1 MLRYAIFYHFE
12 AKLLIFDRD
21 QLNKETD
28 LNSILRSIALFE
40 DLTDENIATIAENV
54 TRQTV
59 ERDEVLMRKG
69 ELADSFFV
77 VTRGRFEVSNA
88 NTVFAEISSGEL
100 IGEIAFFAC
109 GQRIAD
115 VKATRSGEVISFDK
129 ETYDKLTAQMPD
141 LPQAII
147 ASLARRVANTLN
159 KPGKSKVTKTGR
171 FVALMANRDGAM
183 PDNVIEKIGE
193 QVTAKGDWDL
203 VMSNETNLDMSC
215 VSNTDLSRWLE
226 ERDGAAPNTLLLCR
240 NPISNHCWAEAVL
253 ENSDQIFIVGDNHL
267 ADSGPVE
274 LSTFEEGLFATRE
287 NGDLQLL
294 LWRDDK
300 ADRTRLTKNWLK
312 GRHVKLHHQVALNS
326 TADLDRIA
334 GFIQG
339 KSHDIIF

>member
-1 MLRYAIFYHFE
+1 M
-12 AKLLIFDRD
+12 IFDRD
-21 QLNKETD
+21 QLNEKTD
-28 LNSILRSIALFE
+28 LNSILSSIALFE
-40 DLTDENIATIAENV
+40 DLSDENIAIIAENV

-69 ELADSFFV
+69 DLADSFFV
-77 VTRGRFEVSNA
+77 VTRGRYEVSSG

-100 IGEIAFFAC
+100 IGEIAFFAG

-115 VKATRSGEVISFDK
+115 VKATRSGEVICFDK
-129 ETYDKLTAQMPD
+129 ETYEKLTAQMSD

-159 KPGKSKVTKTGR
+159 RPAKTKVTKTGR
-171 FVALMANRDGAM
+171 IVALMANRDGAM

-203 VMSNETNLDMSC
+203 VMSKETNLDMSC

-226 ERDGAAPNTLLLCR
+226 ERDGATANTLLLCR
-240 NPISNHCWAEAVL
+240 NPVSNNCWAEAVS
-253 ENSDQIFIVGDNHL
+253 ENSDQIFVVGENHL

-274 LSTFEEGLFATRE
+274 LSAFEESIFATRE
-287 NGDLQLL
+287 NSDLQLL
-294 LWRDDK
+294 LWREDK

-312 GRHVKLHHQVALNS
+312 NRHVKLHHQVALNS
-326 TADLDRIA
+326 KADLDRIA

-339 KSHDIIF
+339 KTHDIIF